1 MFQFGWVSQSYPT
14 LFTFSQLS
22 YFFLHISLVLGP
34 SPRCLRNFFLRWIPP
49 QRPVGAC
56 PYCGMEPPS
65 FLTPKKSS
73 CACVNREV
81 FFDLRSATLSLCFS
95 KAQLLPLALSL
106 ECLGEN
112 KACIL
117 LCLIKIRCL
126 AQGPIY
132 LLPHSEGNDDRQSS
146 LWPKSIME
154 KWIAIS
160 YFRARNK
167 NSSETGLCSGS
178 HLRKQLCT
186 HFGEDPKT
194 SQMWRKKPGNG
205 PKVNEDPEGFT
216 SLLCSSSL
224 RTPALLSGC
233 VSA

>member
-1 MFQFGWVSQSYPT
+1 MFSWTTLTLISCLWGIFVPCSKITNDSSLLIGWGPLPFWPT
-14 LFTFSQLS
+14 R
-22 YFFLHISLVLGP
+22 SLPIHV
-34 SPRCLRNFFLRWIPP
+34 
-49 QRPVGAC
+49 QT
-56 PYCGMEPPS
+56 E
-65 FLTPKKSS
+65 KSS
-73 CACVNREV
+73 LTSGVG
-81 FFDLRSATLSLCFS
+81 TLSLYFS
-95 KAQLLPLALSL
+95 RTQLLPLALSL